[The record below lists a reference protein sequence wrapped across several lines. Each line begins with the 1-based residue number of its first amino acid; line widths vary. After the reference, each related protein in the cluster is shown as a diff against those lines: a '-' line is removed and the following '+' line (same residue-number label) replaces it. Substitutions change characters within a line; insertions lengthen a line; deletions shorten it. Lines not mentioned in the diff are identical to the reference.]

1 MYKSHLFLTVL
12 DLYKDILCGKKGFQH
27 LLVNILARNVR
38 KILSKFRVFS
48 SSVLLNTLKDM
59 NEFQD
64 LPPEGTNAKLSHKV
78 AYGVFGLAITEML
91 LFK

>member
-1 MYKSHLFLTVL
+1 
-12 DLYKDILCGKKGFQH
+12 
-27 LLVNILARNVR
+27 
-38 KILSKFRVFS
+38 
-48 SSVLLNTLKDM
+48 M

-91 LFK
+91 LFKQNVPLLFKQNFEYKCLTLALTDYIQSFIQKHIIREYYT